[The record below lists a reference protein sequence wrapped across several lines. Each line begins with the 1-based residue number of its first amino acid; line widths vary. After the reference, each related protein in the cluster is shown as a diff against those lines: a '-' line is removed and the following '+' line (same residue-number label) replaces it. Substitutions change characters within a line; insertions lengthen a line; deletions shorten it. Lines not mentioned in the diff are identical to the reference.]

1 VPDPLSDQQIA
12 SMSKAEANEALARVS
27 RARAQKN
34 LDPAVE
40 QRLKDEF
47 YKLINHQKTAK

>member
-1 VPDPLSDQQIA
+1 
-12 SMSKAEANEALARVS
+12 MSKAEANEALARVS